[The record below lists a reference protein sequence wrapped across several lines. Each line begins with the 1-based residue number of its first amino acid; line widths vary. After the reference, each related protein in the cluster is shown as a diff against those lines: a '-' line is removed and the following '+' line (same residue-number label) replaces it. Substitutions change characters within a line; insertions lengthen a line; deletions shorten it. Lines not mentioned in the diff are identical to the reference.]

1 MSLSFNPA
9 LSSAP
14 YPVTRSTATPQP
26 SASRDKDGDND
37 GSTSAV
43 EAAAPR
49 AISATIGNRINT
61 TA

>member
-9 LSSAP
+9 LSSAT
-14 YPVTRSTATPQP
+14 YPVTRTTTAPQP
-26 SASRDKDGDND
+26 SAARDKDGDND

-49 AISATIGNRINT
+49 GISATIGNRINT